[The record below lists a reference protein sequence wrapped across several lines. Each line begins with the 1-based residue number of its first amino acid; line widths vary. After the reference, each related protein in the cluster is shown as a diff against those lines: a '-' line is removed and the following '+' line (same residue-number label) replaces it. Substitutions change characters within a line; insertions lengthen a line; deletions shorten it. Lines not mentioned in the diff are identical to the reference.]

1 MNKIKDQALLKIQSL
16 IWEQK
21 RIIKNIEDELDND
34 KEVEPELIEMQF
46 NRLINKLEVLEFIK
60 KAIQNYDTTRHN
72 KNLKKPNNTY

>member
-1 MNKIKDQALLKIQSL
+1 MNKIKDQALLKIQYL

-46 NRLINKLEVLEFIK
+46 NRSINKLEVLEFMK
-60 KAIQNYDTTRHN
+60 KAIQNYE
-72 KNLKKPNNTY
+72 Y

>member
-1 MNKIKDQALLKIQSL
+1 LLKIQSL

-46 NRLINKLEVLEFIK
+46 NRSINKLEVLEFMK
-60 KAIQNYDTTRHN
+60 KAIQNYE
-72 KNLKKPNNTY
+72 Y

>member
-1 MNKIKDQALLKIQSL
+1 MQENNLKDRGLLKIQSL

-46 NRLINKLEVLEFIK
+46 NRLINKLEVLEFMK
-60 KAIQNYDTTRHN
+60 KAIQNYE
-72 KNLKKPNNTY
+72 Y

>member
-1 MNKIKDQALLKIQSL
+1 MQENNLKDRGLLKIQSL

-46 NRLINKLEVLEFIK
+46 NRSINKLEVLEFMK
-60 KAIQNYDTTRHN
+60 KAIQNYE
-72 KNLKKPNNTY
+72 Y

>member
-46 NRLINKLEVLEFIK
+46 NRLINKLEVLEFMK
-60 KAIQNYDTTRHN
+60 KAIQNYE
-72 KNLKKPNNTY
+72 Y

>member
-1 MNKIKDQALLKIQSL
+1 LLKIQSL

-46 NRLINKLEVLEFIK
+46 NRSINKLEVLEFMK
-60 KAIQNYDTTRHN
+60 KAIQNYDTTRI
-72 KNLKKPNNTY
+72 

>member
-1 MNKIKDQALLKIQSL
+1 MQENNLKDRGLLKIQSL

-46 NRLINKLEVLEFIK
+46 NRSINKLEVLEFMK
-60 KAIQNYDTTRHN
+60 KAIQNYDTTRI
-72 KNLKKPNNTY
+72 